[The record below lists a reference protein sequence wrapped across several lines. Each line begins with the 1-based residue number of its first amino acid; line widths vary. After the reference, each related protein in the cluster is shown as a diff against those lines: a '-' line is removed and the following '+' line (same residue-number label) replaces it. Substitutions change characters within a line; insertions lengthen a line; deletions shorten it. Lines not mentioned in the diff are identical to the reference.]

1 MITSSPVRERRDI
14 KALEERRIKA
24 GILFTKG
31 TSQAEV
37 ARRFK
42 VATPSVHA
50 WHAAWEK
57 NGVAGLKSKRGI
69 FGRIP
74 RLTEAGIEK
83 VRIAVL
89 AGPRKAGF
97 RTDMW
102 TLTRIAKVI
111 KRVASVSYHPNHVW
125 RVLRAMGFTCQKP
138 SAKPKERN
146 EREIKQWKEAAWP
159 AMQKRGVNS
168 MPV

>member
-1 MITSSPVRERRDI
+1 MTASSPVREHRDI

-42 VATPSVHA
+42 VARPSVHA
-50 WHAAWEK
+50 WYAAWK
-57 NGVAGLKSKRGI
+57 KDGAAGLKSKRGV
-69 FGRIP
+69 FGRMP
-74 RLTEAGIEK
+74 RLTEAHIKK
-83 VRIAVL
+83 VRAAVL

-97 RTDMW
+97 PTDMW
-102 TLTRIAKVI
+102 TLGRIAKII
-111 KRVASVSYHPNHVW
+111 KKIAAVSYHQNHVW
-125 RVLRAMGFTCQKP
+125 RVLHAMGFTCQKP

-146 EREIKQWKEAAWP
+146 ERAIKQWKEIEWP
-159 AMQKRGVNS
+159 AIQKRGPNS
-168 MPV
+168 MPA